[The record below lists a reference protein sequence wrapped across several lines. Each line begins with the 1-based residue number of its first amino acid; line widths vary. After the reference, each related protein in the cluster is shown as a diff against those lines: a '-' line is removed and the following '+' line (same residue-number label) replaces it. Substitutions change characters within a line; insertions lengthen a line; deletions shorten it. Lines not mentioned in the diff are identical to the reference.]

1 MPQYV
6 QGLED
11 YQAMSLNAGGN
22 FAFVIGGNPDC

>member
-1 MPQYV
+1 V

-22 FAFVIGGNPDC
+22 FAFVIGRNQDL